1 MTDQNKGELIGELYG
16 IIDSLN
22 YEDCESSRALGACDT
37 ILSHLSLLIDSSS
50 SPSGF
55 SVSRYDL
62 TVLTTL

>member
-1 MTDQNKGELIGELYG
+1 MADQNKGELIGELYG

-22 YEDCESSRALGACDT
+22 YEDCESSLALGACDT
-37 ILSHLSLLIDSSS
+37 ILSHISLLVDAPS

-62 TVLTTL
+62 TVVVTH